1 MQIEYQLS
9 EGDFVHATEFSTLRR
24 TFWKRIRLWLF
35 RLLGLFVV
43 AVSLAALSSAGSK
56 QIGVFLLLCGLF
68 LCFHSVI
75 TKMGAK
81 RRFKKMTQLHGS
93 FVVDIDAN
101 GIHYTA
107 PAGESNMD
115 WRVWGSFAEDR
126 NSFVLVQ
133 RGSRM
138 FMPIPKRELS
148 QTQIAELRTL
158 FETHLPHK

>member
-9 EGDFVHATEFSTLRR
+9 EADFVYATEFSTLRR
-24 TFWKRIRLWLF
+24 TLWKRIRLWLF
-35 RLLGLFVV
+35 RVLGLFFV
-43 AVSLAALSSAGSK
+43 AVSLTALSSAGGK
-56 QIGVFLLLCGLF
+56 QTGVFLLLCGLF

-75 TKMGAK
+75 TKISAK
-81 RRFKKMTQLHGS
+81 RRFKKMTQLHGN
-93 FVVDIDAN
+93 FVVDIETN
-101 GIHYTA
+101 GIHYIA

-148 QTQIAELRTL
+148 PSQITELRSL
-158 FETHLPHK
+158 FETHLPPK